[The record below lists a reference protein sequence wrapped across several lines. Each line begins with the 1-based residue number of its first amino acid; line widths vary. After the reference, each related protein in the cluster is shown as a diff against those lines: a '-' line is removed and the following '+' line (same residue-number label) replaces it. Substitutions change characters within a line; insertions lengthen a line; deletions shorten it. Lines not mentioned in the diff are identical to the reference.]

1 MQVMSRTGN
10 NTGIRKAGFSLRF
23 ILLPLFMLAVD
34 QLTKLWVTSTLKLG
48 EEIPLIPGFFNI
60 TYVVN
65 EGAALGIFEN
75 MTLFLVAVSVLMIIF
90 LYVLAVKDEQEG
102 HTVIPE
108 LMIIGGAF
116 GNLADR
122 VFLNGAVRDF
132 LEVPFFAIMNFADW
146 FVSVGIALLVLKYIY
161 YARKQ
166 QDNGNM
172 EGTQE

>member
-1 MQVMSRTGN
+1 
-10 NTGIRKAGFSLRF
+10 
-23 ILLPLFMLAVD
+23 
-34 QLTKLWVTSTLKLG
+34 
-48 EEIPLIPGFFNI
+48 
-60 TYVVN
+60 
-65 EGAALGIFEN
+65 
-75 MTLFLVAVSVLMIIF
+75 
-90 LYVLAVKDEQEG
+90 
-102 HTVIPE
+102 
-108 LMIIGGAF
+108 MIIGGAF